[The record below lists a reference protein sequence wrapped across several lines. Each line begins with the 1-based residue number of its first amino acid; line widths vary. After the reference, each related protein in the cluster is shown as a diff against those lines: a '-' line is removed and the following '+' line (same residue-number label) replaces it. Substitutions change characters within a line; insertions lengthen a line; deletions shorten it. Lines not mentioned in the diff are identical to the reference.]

1 MMTTQQSIDPVIP
14 TACALLHLSIIPQ
27 EVKENA
33 TF

>member
-1 MMTTQQSIDPVIP
+1 MMTTQQSIDPVIAV
-14 TACALLHLSIIPQ
+14 ACALLHLSIIPQ